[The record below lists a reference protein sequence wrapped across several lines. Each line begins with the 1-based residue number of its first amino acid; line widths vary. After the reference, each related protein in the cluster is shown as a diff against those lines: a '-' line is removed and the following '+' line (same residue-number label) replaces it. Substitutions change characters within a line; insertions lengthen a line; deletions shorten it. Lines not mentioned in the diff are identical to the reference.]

1 MIGKLFII
9 EFVVLYIC
17 YKVKIWNFCI
27 KKFIIEFWKKCIWMW
42 FDIDFE
48 IGLVVRVLVVLKI
61 FGGVWMFK
69 NNFLERV
76 LV

>member
-1 MIGKLFII
+1 MSF
-9 EFVVLYIC
+9 E
-17 YKVKIWNFCI
+17 
-27 KKFIIEFWKKCIWMW
+27 KKCIWMW